1 MTYDNWCQAEP
12 FLPLLR
18 YLSSHHLSQEIRVIS
33 YELME
38 AIATHGK
45 VSDSKYDPV
54 TLNLK
59 NETHM
64 VNLMDKISLEC
75 QHDKNGACASRKNP
89 NSDLPGGILS
99 ATPEEDVFASISQ
112 VSSNGSLLANS
123 SNLKANPRK
132 KLIEEIST
140 NEKSY
145 YEDSNEILA
154 LGKLGPE
161 FKEMLTN
168 VTNFLEPIKGAGL
181 IKMKKLISAKDP
193 DAEDHKVLLLKICRS
208 CLCHEDSYVYLSAI
222 EALSSLASRHPDF
235 VIPSLMEDYRKNF
248 EKNRVEIKLKLGEA
262 LVKVIKMMGLVL
274 IFLHSK

>member
-1 MTYDNWCQAEP
+1 MTHDKWCQAEP

-45 VSDSKYDPV
+45 VSDSKYDST
-54 TLNLK
+54 TLNFKDGTPLD
-59 NETHM
+59 
-64 VNLMDKISLEC
+64 NLVGKISLDHND
-75 QHDKNGACASRKNP
+75 QNSACASQMNM
-89 NSDLPGGILS
+89 NSDLPGNILS
-99 ATPEEDVFASISQ
+99 ATPEEDLASLSHF
-112 VSSNGSLLANS
+112 SSKGSFLTTS
-123 SNLKANPRK
+123 SHLKANPRR

-140 NEKSY
+140 NERSY

-154 LGKLGPE
+154 SRNLGPE

-181 IKMKKLISAKDP
+181 IKMKKLIIAKDP
-193 DAEDHKVLLLKICRS
+193 DADNHKILLLKICRS
-208 CLCHEDSYVYLSAI
+208 CLCHEDSYIYLSAI

-235 VIPSLMEDYRKNF
+235 VVPSLMEDYKKNF
-248 EKNRVEIKLKLGEA
+248 EKNHVEIKLKLGEA
-262 LVKVIKMMGLVL
+262 LVKVIKMIGLIQICL
-274 IFLHSK
+274 CFK